1 MSDNF
6 NDLLLILNLPTD
18 GSILI
23 SKVEV
28 HEDTKFIQISTSPS
42 PVFCP
47 NCGCRMHSKGM
58 YARTVNHPVLQDS
71 FKLVLVVHQRKWK
84 CTSCTTYLNES
95 LPFLQPYRQSTT
107 LTPLLILEALKDL
120 NRSTASIAR
129 QFFVSDTH
137 VHDIFTAYVD
147 LPRLPLPE
155 VMSIDEVF
163 LDISSKE
170 KYALVI
176 MDFVSGEIVDILPS
190 RWSSVTDNYFYH
202 IPLEERKKVKFI
214 VSDAYR
220 YYLDYP
226 KTYFP
231 NAVSILD
238 SFHVVKYLISL
249 LNTYVNDV
257 MKRYKERDKK
267 KLEKKNHDLNR
278 DDSSIADSNEVIL
291 LRSYRWVL
299 LKNYDHIN
307 HSAKI
312 HYHSKLKLH
321 LDTFQIENMF
331 LALDPNFFELRR
343 LKELYVEFN
352 QSSFHSDDEVH
363 SALMALI
370 QVYKAS
376 NLTPFKKFADYLK
389 KYQGPILRSFVTSTV
404 TRKQSQDHNEL
415 ITRLSNGPMESF
427 NRKPKD
433 LKRNAR
439 GFSNFHYTRNRI
451 LWATRKRP
459 AIRVV
464 PKSNAMIH
472 SFEGKP
478 RGPYNKNKEHNNN

>member
-1 MSDNF
+1 
-6 NDLLLILNLPTD
+6 
-18 GSILI
+18 
-23 SKVEV
+23 
-28 HEDTKFIQISTSPS
+28 
-42 PVFCP
+42 
-47 NCGCRMHSKGM
+47 
-58 YARTVNHPVLQDS
+58 
-71 FKLVLVVHQRKWK
+71 
-84 CTSCTTYLNES
+84 
-95 LPFLQPYRQSTT
+95 
-107 LTPLLILEALKDL
+107 
-120 NRSTASIAR
+120 
-129 QFFVSDTH
+129 
-137 VHDIFTAYVD
+137 
-147 LPRLPLPE
+147 
-155 VMSIDEVF
+155 
-163 LDISSKE
+163 
-170 KYALVI
+170 
-176 MDFVSGEIVDILPS
+176 
-190 RWSSVTDNYFYH
+190 
-202 IPLEERKKVKFI
+202 
-214 VSDAYR
+214 
-220 YYLDYP
+220 
-226 KTYFP
+226 
-231 NAVSILD
+231 
-238 SFHVVKYLISL
+238 
-249 LNTYVNDV
+249 

-433 LKRNAR
+433 LKRNA
-439 GFSNFHYTRNRI
+439 
-451 LWATRKRP
+451 
-459 AIRVV
+459 
-464 PKSNAMIH
+464 
-472 SFEGKP
+472 
-478 RGPYNKNKEHNNN
+478 